1 MDVCS
6 AGEKAV
12 AIFLLLDLLNSFTGI
27 RLLFF
32 DEVEMLDNKVWE
44 ALLKLVEE
52 KKGSYDH
59 IVITGVNHDDTME
72 AVDRI
77 LK

>member
-1 MDVCS
+1 M
-6 AGEKAV
+6 
-12 AIFLLLDLLNSFTGI
+12 
-27 RLLFF
+27 RLSSPTQASGFSPQ
-32 DEVEMLDNKVWE
+32 MYNKVWE